1 LDGSERELITATLLR
16 KLASDPL
23 RKNQSEVCPLG
34 ERGTF
39 YIYPRKHTNGGRR
52 IIYLLHGPEV
62 RVCEIYAS
70 HDTYTH
76 ARKKGWSEG
85 DYQETRIWL
94 DEGEG
99 STQLEMALQP

>member
-1 LDGSERELITATLLR
+1 MTCI
-16 KLASDPL
+16 
-23 RKNQSEVCPLG
+23 VCPLR

-52 IIYLLHGPEV
+52 IAYLLHGPEV
-62 RVCEIYAS
+62 RVCEICAS
-70 HDTYTH
+70 YNAYTRE
-76 ARKKGWSEG
+76 RKKGWSET
-85 DYQETRIWL
+85 DYQAARIWF